1 MAEKIALVSDATTRL
16 GVTSELLPNKCITVA
31 ELEEMLSQKTNPIMD
46 YLYKPGGLGN
56 IMCVDG
62 NMIVFNMTGKQQNVN
77 GSTIQPQSN
86 LRITSWDQVSIP
98 STCMY
103 VGMNSYNEIRC
114 DSMTSHT
121 EIYKSSWKWIIIF
134 MCAE

>member
-1 MAEKIALVSDATTRL
+1 
-16 GVTSELLPNKCITVA
+16 
-31 ELEEMLSQKTNPIMD
+31 MD
-46 YLYKPGGLGN
+46 YIYKSGGLGN
-56 IMCVDG
+56 VMCADG
-62 NMIVFNMTGKQQNVN
+62 NMIVFNMTGTSQTVN
-77 GSTIQPQSN
+77 GSTIQPQSY
-86 LRITSWDQVSIP
+86 LRITSWNQLSIP
-98 STCMY
+98 STCMW

>member
-1 MAEKIALVSDATTRL
+1 MAEKIALVSDATSRL

-62 NMIVFNMTGKQQNVN
+62 NMIVFNMTGNNK
-77 GSTIQPQSN
+77 T
-86 LRITSWDQVSIP
+86 
-98 STCMY
+98 
-103 VGMNSYNEIRC
+103 
-114 DSMTSHT
+114 
-121 EIYKSSWKWIIIF
+121 
-134 MCAE
+134 

>member
-1 MAEKIALVSDATTRL
+1 MAEKIALVSDATSRL

-46 YLYKPGGLGN
+46 YLYKSGGLGN

-62 NMIVFNMTGKQQNVN
+62 NMIVFNITGEQQNVN

-86 LRITSWDQVSIP
+86 LRITSWNQVSIP
-98 STCMY
+98 STCMW

-114 DSMTSHT
+114 DSITSHT
-121 EIYKSSWKWIIIF
+121 EIYKSWKWIIIF
-134 MCAE
+134 MCAG

>member
-1 MAEKIALVSDATTRL
+1 
-16 GVTSELLPNKCITVA
+16 
-31 ELEEMLSQKTNPIMD
+31 MD

-62 NMIVFNMTGKQQNVN
+62 NMIVFNMTGIQQNVN

-86 LRITSWDQVSIP
+86 LRITSWNQVSIP

-114 DSMTSHT
+114 NSETSHA